1 MNSTT
6 NLRACPACKQGH
18 LHPALRTRTFHP
30 RGIAVEVELLSSEC
44 DHCHVQTTRAAQHD
58 ENLRRLAARKAAY
71 GGLLMGEEILS
82 LRKRYGLTQQAAAKI
97 FGKGKIAFSRYE
109 NETTFPDDS
118 TTRLLE
124 AAIEKPALLKWLAD
138 KADVDL
144 PLWKERCEDEQRVN
158 VRPLAKV
165 YDAAQAGTKHQ
176 ERYVS
181 FGSAAKLGSLVT
193 KVLSA
198 HLVATRQTLMLPESA
213 THVKAEA
220 SNEGRMEREAIA
232 S

>member
-6 NLRACPACKQGH
+6 NLPVCPACKQGR
-18 LHPALRTRTFHP
+18 LHPALRARTFHP
-30 RGIAVEVELLSSEC
+30 RGIAVEVELLTSEC

-109 NETTFPDDS
+109 NEATFPDDS

-144 PLWKERCEDEQRVN
+144 PLWQERCEDEQWVK

-198 HLVATRQTLMLPESA
+198 HLVATRQTLTLPESA

-220 SNEGRMEREAIA
+220 SNEGRMAREAIA